1 MKENKLFSIPYYTIK
16 VKNFES
22 KKKKLEELFNIF
34 PDKRIVNQ
42 NFKTNRQIE
51 KVGLIKSFY
60 LILQDELQEIAQHFK
75 KDVRIEDAWSVTYEK
90 GDFQLPHNHGS
101 TGLAAI
107 LYLNLNDNH
116 PQTMYIQPWNDFFTD
131 YTVYYNLPISE
142 GDIIIT
148 PKFVRH
154 FTKPNEND
162 DIKRVITWDMNELK
176 D

>member
-131 YTVYYNLPISE
+131 YTVYYDLPISE

>member
-1 MKENKLFSIPYYTIK
+1 M
-16 VKNFES
+16 
-22 KKKKLEELFNIF
+22 
-34 PDKRIVNQ
+34 
-42 NFKTNRQIE
+42 E

-75 KDVRIEDAWSVTYEK
+75 KDLRIEDAWSVAYDK

-131 YTVYYNLPISE
+131 YTVYYDLPISE

-176 D
+176 H

>member
-1 MKENKLFSIPYYTIK
+1 MKENLLFSIPYYLIK

-101 TGLAAI
+101 TGLTAI

-176 D
+176 H

>member
-1 MKENKLFSIPYYTIK
+1 MKENQLFSIPYYTIK

-34 PDKRIVNQ
+34 PDKKLENQ
-42 NFKTNRQIE
+42 NFKTNRQME
-51 KVGLIKSFY
+51 KVGLSKSFY
-60 LILQDELQEIAQHFK
+60 LILQDELQEISQHFK
-75 KDVRIEDAWSVTYEK
+75 KDIGIEDAWSVTYEK

-162 DIKRVITWDMNELK
+162 DIKRVITWDMNEIK
-176 D
+176 Y

>member
-1 MKENKLFSIPYYTIK
+1 MKENLLFSIPYYLIK

-101 TGLAAI
+101 TGLTAI
-107 LYLNLNDNH
+107 LYLNLN
-116 PQTMYIQPWNDFFTD
+116 P
-131 YTVYYNLPISE
+131 
-142 GDIIIT
+142 
-148 PKFVRH
+148 
-154 FTKPNEND
+154 
-162 DIKRVITWDMNELK
+162 
-176 D
+176 